1 MTFNVLLIL
10 LTSLASTMCCVS
22 VLLILRQN
30 RRFAKL
36 KNDTDKQLRMANSS
50 LVGMGN
56 RVLDLEKRLALLRK
70 DQQVLSDTQQDF
82 SYSKAKKLVE
92 QGIQIEAIAA
102 STGLSFSEIELIKL
116 IQTQSTGAAGS
127 YSKEH

>member
-1 MTFNVLLIL
+1 MSFNVLLIL
-10 LTSLASTMCCVS
+10 LTSLASTVCCVS

-30 RRFAKL
+30 RRFAIL
-36 KNDTDKQLRMANSS
+36 KSDTDKQLRMANSS

-82 SYSKAKKLVE
+82 FL
-92 QGIQIEAIAA
+92 QQ
-102 STGLSFSEIELIKL
+102 SEKV
-116 IQTQSTGAAGS
+116 GRAG
-127 YSKEH
+127 YTD